1 MNLDWK
7 APFQF
12 AWELALYLTGS
23 ILILFILFVATLM
36 IYGLVRAFFVA
47 LKRAR
52 SSSKEQ
58 PKAKEPKRQTL
69 KSVD

>member
-58 PKAKEPKRQTL
+58 PKAKKPSL
-69 KSVD
+69 KSVE

>member
-36 IYGLVRAFFVA
+36 IFGLVRAFFIA

-52 SSSKEQ
+52 S
-58 PKAKEPKRQTL
+58 KAKEESKVKEPKKASL
-69 KSVD
+69 KSVE

>member
-36 IYGLVRAFFVA
+36 IFGLVRAFFIA
-47 LKRAR
+47 LKKARA
-52 SSSKEQ
+52 SSKEQ
-58 PKAKEPKRQTL
+58 PKAKKPSL
-69 KSVD
+69 KSVE